1 MESKVNDGDTTG
13 TWDRGTWDRF
23 GTGRIPKRWPEK
35 APEPRHNPAADAPD
49 LSGSHEPYD
58 LEGRKVGGN
67 DRTPPHDL
75 SSAKRHPDAAQLPV
89 GEDDKLRMVAE
100 KIVETWYWV
109 GRDVRRPM
117 WPLAEN
123 ALTAFRNYEPVM
135 DEKRLRRVLHHL
147 KTHRDGEIYEEFFR
161 QTRNP
166 DLGDYLDEHG
176 VSWEEMFSHDLPTK
190 ADWAAFVLGVI
201 EGVAGS
207 YAINLA
213 QLAMLPVDILKGI
226 YVAVGRHWDPSL
238 EQTYQEFVSALAF
251 LLGNL
256 RKVAISEWNKN
267 LESIG
272 KCLRRRQY
280 RDAGVQLG
288 GMAVGILFI
297 AKDIKGLGQFGVK
310 LVAHLPRLTLKA
322 VEKLGIMSE
331 LARFYLAGHT
341 NQILPKGVALA
352 RTENFIV
359 VAKGAEKPF
368 SISVDDLAP
377 EIEKLRGA
385 AREGGGWPKPI
396 HPTPKAG
403 QWPRSSSKSPA
414 PLPVSGVDE
423 AARGL
428 TAREPRTLLDEM
440 LAEAQEKIADAARTD
455 AQYKAE
461 RAAQGLSQ
469 KGGKGHKM
477 LSNARER
484 DDVVRQIRERPDMD
498 VLEQVTPQ
506 AFVLEDG
513 TTVPVTGTKMAG
525 RQWDWI
531 GSDDGSHWSLV
542 EKKTVEEIL
551 GSVKGGLH
559 KGPIQATFRPSSR
572 IGKEIAA
579 ERSIYKAAAQR
590 GPRLLVQGKNP
601 LTGQIESRIIDLENS
616 STSLTDYRRSINN

>member
-1 MESKVNDGDTTG
+1 MESEVSDGDTTG
-13 TWDRGTWDRF
+13 TSDRGTSDRF
-23 GTGRIPKRWPEK
+23 GTGTIPKRWPEK
-35 APEPRHNPAADAPD
+35 APDPRRNPPADAPD
-49 LSGSHEPYD
+49 LSSTHEPQE
-58 LEGRKVGGN
+58 LEGRKAGEN
-67 DRTPPHDL
+67 KRTPRQDP

-89 GEDDKLRMVAE
+89 GEDDRLVAIASA
-100 KIVETWYWV
+100 IVDKWDWI
-109 GRDVRRPM
+109 RDDLRRPM
-117 WPLAEN
+117 WVLAQH
-123 ALTAFRNYEPVM
+123 ALFLFKKYEL

-147 KTHRDGEIYEEFFR
+147 KFYRDGEVYEEFFR

-226 YVAVGRHWDPSL
+226 YVAVGRRWDPAL

-256 RKVAISEWNKN
+256 RKVAVSEWNKN
-267 LESIG
+267 LESIRR
-272 KCLRRRQY
+272 CLRRRQY

-297 AKDIKGLGQFGVK
+297 AKDIKGLGQFGAK
-310 LVAHLPRLTLKA
+310 LVAHMPKLTLKA
-322 VEKLGIMSE
+322 VEKLEIMSE

-341 NQILPKGVALA
+341 NEILPKGIALA
-352 RTENFIV
+352 RTENIIV

-385 AREGGGWPKPI
+385 AHEGEGWPKLV
-396 HPTPKAG
+396 HPTPKVG
-403 QWPRSSSKSPA
+403 QWPRSPSKSSA

-428 TAREPRTLLDEM
+428 TTREPRTLLDEM
-440 LAEAQEKIADAARTD
+440 LAEAQKKIADAARTD

-469 KGGKGHKM
+469 KGGPGHKG
-477 LSNARER
+477 LSNAREQ
-484 DDVVRQIRERPDMD
+484 DDVVRQIKERPDMD
-498 VLEQVTPQ
+498 VLEQVKPQ

-542 EKKTVEEIL
+542 EKKTVKEIL
-551 GSVKGGLH
+551 GSVEGGLYR
-559 KGPIQATFRPSSR
+559 GPIEATFRPSSR

-590 GPRLLVQGKNP
+590 GPKLLVQGKNP
-601 LTGQIESRIIDLENS
+601 LTGQMESRIIDLENS